1 MHAIVPERID
11 MAQEFF
17 PPRLEGQVAV
27 ITGAARGLGRAYA
40 LRLARLGADIVIND
54 INLQAAED
62 VGESLMA
69 ETVVEEV
76 RQLGRQALGIVADV
90 TSETAVEEMFAE
102 IFATFPQIDVLIN
115 NAGGGRG
122 GSSVTTC
129 STNAWQAILDKNLTS
144 TFLCCRAVAPHMR
157 DRRHGKII
165 NVSSV
170 AGLTPLMPTLAP
182 YATAKAGII
191 QLTRS
196 LALELAPYGVNVN
209 AIAPSYVATT
219 HWLGG
224 LGKIQDTLLPHIPM
238 GRLGQPEDCAKV
250 IEFLATDLSN
260 FVTGQ
265 VISVDG
271 GMGHL
276 NPYHLGEAY

>member
-1 MHAIVPERID
+1 M
-11 MAQEFF
+11 
-17 PPRLEGQVAV
+17 PPRLRGQVAV

-54 INLQAAED
+54 INLEAAAEVHEPLTAD
-62 VGESLMA
+62 
-69 ETVVEEV
+69 TVMDEI
-76 RQLGRQALGIVADV
+76 RQLGRQAIGIVADV
-90 TSETAVEEMFAE
+90 TSEDAVEAMFQE
-102 IFATFPQIDVLIN
+102 IFATFPQVDILIN

-122 GSSVTTC
+122 GSSITTC
-129 STNAWQAILDKNLTS
+129 SVEAWDATLDKNLKS
-144 TFLCCRAVAPHMR
+144 TFLCCRAAAPHMR
-157 DRRHGKII
+157 ERRRGKII

-170 AGLTPLMPTLAP
+170 AGLTPLMPVLAA
-182 YATAKAGII
+182 YATAKAGVI

-224 LGKIQDTLLPHIPM
+224 LGKIQDTLLPQIPM

-250 IEFLATDLSN
+250 VEFLATDLSD

-276 NPYHLGEAY
+276 NPYYLGTAYRD

>member
-1 MHAIVPERID
+1 MTAD
-11 MAQEFF
+11 AAYF
-17 PPRLEGQVAV
+17 PPRLRGQVAV

-40 LRLARLGADIVIND
+40 LRLARLGADVVVND
-54 INLQAAED
+54 INLASAAD
-62 VGESLMA
+62 VGEPLTA
-69 ETVVEEV
+69 ATVMEEI
-76 RQLGRQALGIVADV
+76 RQLGRHTLGITADV
-90 TSETAVEEMFAE
+90 TSETDVQRMFAE
-102 IFATFPQIDVLIN
+102 IFAAFPQVDILIN

-122 GSSVTTC
+122 GESVTAC
-129 STNAWQAILDKNLTS
+129 SPQAWDAIINKNLRA

-157 DRRHGKII
+157 ERQRGKII

-170 AGLTPLMPTLAP
+170 AGLRPLMPVLAP
-182 YATAKAGII
+182 YAVAKAGII

-209 AIAPSYVATT
+209 AIAPGYVTT
-219 HWLGG
+219 VNWMGG
-224 LGKIQDTLLPHIPM
+224 LGKIQETLRPHIPM

-250 IEFLATDLSN
+250 IEFLATDLSD

-276 NPYHLGEAY
+276 NPYYLGQAY

>member
-1 MHAIVPERID
+1 MTEPHD
-11 MAQEFF
+11 YF
-17 PPRLEGQVAV
+17 PPRLQGQVAV

-40 LRLARLGADIVIND
+40 LRLARLGADIVVND
-54 INLQAAED
+54 VNLHSAAD
-62 VGESLMA
+62 VDEPLTAS
-69 ETVVEEV
+69 TVMDEI
-76 RQLGRQALGIVADV
+76 RQLGRRALGVEADV
-90 TSETAVEEMFAE
+90 TSEAAVQQMFAE
-102 IFATFPQIDVLIN
+102 IFATFPQVHILIN

-129 STNAWQAILDKNLTS
+129 STTAWAAIIEKNLTS
-144 TFLCCRAVAPHMR
+144 TFLCCRAVASHMR
-157 DRRHGKII
+157 ERRRGKII

-170 AGLTPLMPTLAP
+170 AGLRPLMPALAP

-191 QLTRS
+191 QLTRA
-196 LALELAPYGVNVN
+196 LALELAPYGVMVN
-209 AIAPSYVATT
+209 AIAPGYIATT

-224 LGKIQDTLLPHIPM
+224 LGKIQHQLLPQIPM
-238 GRLGQPEDCAKV
+238 GRIGQPEDCARV
-250 IEFLATDLSN
+250 IEFLATDLSD

-276 NPYHLGEAY
+276 NPYYLGQAYEA

>member
-1 MHAIVPERID
+1 MTAASEY
-11 MAQEFF
+11 F
-17 PPRLEGQVAV
+17 PPRLRGQVAV

-54 INLQAAED
+54 INLASAAE
-62 VGESLMA
+62 VN
-69 ETVVEEV
+69 ETLTADTVMDEI
-76 RQLGRQALGIVADV
+76 RQLGRQALGIAADV
-90 TSETAVEEMFAE
+90 TSEADVQRMFDD
-102 IFATFPQIDVLIN
+102 IFATFPHVNILVN

-122 GSSVTTC
+122 GQSVTEC
-129 STNAWQAILDKNLTS
+129 SADAWDAIINKNLRS
-144 TFLCCRAVAPHMR
+144 TFLCCRAVASHMR
-157 DRRHGKII
+157 QRRSGKII

-170 AGLTPLMPTLAP
+170 AGLRPLMPVLAP
-182 YATAKAGII
+182 YAAAKAGII

-209 AIAPSYVATT
+209 AIAPGYVTT
-219 HWLGG
+219 VNWMGG
-224 LGKIQDTLLPHIPM
+224 LGQIQEELVPHIPM

-250 IEFLATDLSN
+250 IEFLATDLSD
-260 FVTGQ
+260 FLTGQ

-276 NPYHLGEAY
+276 NPYYMGQAYR

>member
-1 MHAIVPERID
+1 MSEAAEY
-11 MAQEFF
+11 F
-17 PPRLEGQVAV
+17 PPRLRGQVAV

-54 INLQAAED
+54 INLASAAD
-62 VGESLMA
+62 VQEALTA
-69 ETVVEEV
+69 DTVMDEV
-76 RQLGRQALGIVADV
+76 RALGRQAMGIAADV
-90 TSETAVEEMFAE
+90 TSETDVQRLFDAVFA
-102 IFATFPQIDVLIN
+102 AFPHVDILVN

-122 GSSVTTC
+122 GNSVTEC
-129 STNAWQAILDKNLTS
+129 SADAWDSIINKNLRS

-157 DRRHGKII
+157 ERRTGKII

-170 AGLTPLMPTLAP
+170 AGLRPLMPVLAP
-182 YATAKAGII
+182 YAAAKAGII

-209 AIAPSYVATT
+209 AIAPSYVTT
-219 HWLGG
+219 VNWMGG
-224 LGKIQDTLLPHIPM
+224 LGKIQDELVPQVPM
-238 GRLGQPEDCAKV
+238 GRLATPEDCAKV
-250 IEFLATDLSN
+250 VEFLATDLSD
-260 FVTGQ
+260 FLTGQ

-276 NPYHLGEAY
+276 NPYYLGPAYR